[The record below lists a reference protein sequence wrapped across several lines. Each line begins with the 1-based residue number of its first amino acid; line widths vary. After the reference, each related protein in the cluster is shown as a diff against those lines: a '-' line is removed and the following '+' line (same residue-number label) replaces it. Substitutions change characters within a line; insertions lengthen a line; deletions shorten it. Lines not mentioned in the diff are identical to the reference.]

1 MQSPSG
7 EVTDN
12 LIKQCLMTAKEL
24 QEKLSHYYELDL
36 SNCLMTNEDW
46 IQELANALANPT
58 EYLKGFEKEYEE
70 YLEMI
75 NA

>member
-1 MQSPSG
+1 
-7 EVTDN
+7 
-12 LIKQCLMTAKEL
+12 MTAKEL

-36 SNCLMTNEDW
+36 GNCLMTHEDW
-46 IQELANALANPT
+46 INELSQALVNPT
-58 EYLKGFEKEYEE
+58 KYLKGFEKEYEE

>member
-1 MQSPSG
+1 M
-7 EVTDN
+7 N
-12 LIKQCLMTAKEL
+12 AKERLDLKHQL

-36 SNCLMTNEDW
+36 DNCLMTHEDW
-46 IQELANALANPT
+46 IQELANALVNPT
-58 EYLKGFEKEYEE
+58 EYLKSFEEEYKE

>member
-1 MQSPSG
+1 MN
-7 EVTDN
+7 T
-12 LIKQCLMTAKEL
+12 KEL

-36 SNCLMTNEDW
+36 GNCHMTHEDW
-46 IQELANALANPT
+46 IQELANALTNPT
-58 EYLKGFEKEYEE
+58 DYLKGFEKEYKE

>member
-1 MQSPSG
+1 
-7 EVTDN
+7 
-12 LIKQCLMTAKEL
+12 MTAKEL

-58 EYLKGFEKEYEE
+58 EYLKGFQKEYEE